1 MDPILM
7 QQLMVQQGGDSAS
20 SDIYEPTISIE
31 RDEENLDQE
40 LPVNNNEES
49 FEVSLVS
56 LIRSMHERMTQI
68 GEALPIIESRMT
80 QIEETLPQMYSE
92 MRRLAGELQD
102 IKNEQIIQKTYE
114 KNNKSGEPYQP
125 KKAKPFFGL
134 FGGSKRRNRPKKTL
148 SWKYSN

>member
-1 MDPILM
+1 
-7 QQLMVQQGGDSAS
+7 MVQQGGDSAS

-31 RDEENLDQE
+31 RDEENLDDDVE
-40 LPVNNNEES
+40 DDAAPEAS
-49 FEVSLVS
+49 DDA
-56 LIRSMHERMTQI
+56 LISWIRTQNERMNQT
-68 GEALPIIESRMT
+68 
-80 QIEETLPQMYSE
+80 EEILQQMYSE

-102 IKNEQIIQKTYE
+102 IKNEQIIQKMYE
-114 KNNKSGEPYQP
+114 KKYKSGEPYQP

>member
-31 RDEENLDQE
+31 RDEENLDDDVE
-40 LPVNNNEES
+40 DDAAPEAS
-49 FEVSLVS
+49 DDA
-56 LIRSMHERMTQI
+56 LISWIRTQNERMNQT
-68 GEALPIIESRMT
+68 
-80 QIEETLPQMYSE
+80 EEILQQMYSE

-102 IKNEQIIQKTYE
+102 IKNEQIIQKMYE
-114 KNNKSGEPYQP
+114 KKYKSGEPYQP
-125 KKAKPFFGL
+125 KKAKQFFGL

>member
-31 RDEENLDQE
+31 RDEENLDDDVE
-40 LPVNNNEES
+40 DDAAPEAS
-49 FEVSLVS
+49 DDA
-56 LIRSMHERMTQI
+56 LISWIRTQNERMNQT
-68 GEALPIIESRMT
+68 
-80 QIEETLPQMYSE
+80 EEILQQMYSE

-102 IKNEQIIQKTYE
+102 IKNEQIIQKMYE
-114 KNNKSGEPYQP
+114 KKYKSGEPYQP